1 LQSSISQTSNGLLV
15 APIVQPDVNV
25 RHYLLK
31 RAQSRRYDVRAS
43 YRRIANVQFLFARLR
58 ESAHKIRIHLHDG
71 SRYDATLIGEDPDSD
86 LAVIK
91 SDAQHFLPAKL
102 GDSNDLRI
110 GQLVIAIGNPYGFQH
125 TVTTG
130 VVSALQRT
138 LRSSTGRLMDNIIQ
152 TDAPLNPGNSGG
164 PLINSSG
171 EVIGV
176 NTAAIPGAQ
185 GLCFAISINTAKTIA
200 SQLIRFGKVKRA
212 YLGFSSQQVDVV
224 PKLAQY
230 HALKNKRVL
239 FVVSVEPN
247 SPAWHAG
254 IRDGDFIVAF
264 NGMPHRIF
272 R

>member
-1 LQSSISQTSNGLLV
+1 MCLKLRALQTVARNGSV
-15 APIVQPDVNV
+15 
-25 RHYLLK
+25 YL
-31 RAQSRRYDVRAS
+31 R
-43 YRRIANVQFLFARLR
+43 
-58 ESAHKIRIHLHDG
+58 
-71 SRYDATLIGEDPDSD
+71 
-86 LAVIK
+86 
-91 SDAQHFLPAKL
+91 
-102 GDSNDLRI
+102 
-110 GQLVIAIGNPYGFQH
+110 
-125 TVTTG
+125 
-130 VVSALQRT
+130 VSAACLPNFFKSRSKVSRSLFERT
-138 LRSSTGRLMDNIIQ
+138 PTASSSAAACSRKPRVMDNIIQ

-171 EVIGV
+171 EVIGM

-200 SQLIRFGKVKRA
+200 GQFIRFGKVKRA
-212 YLGFSSQQVDVV
+212 YLGLSSQQVDVV

-264 NGMPHRIF
+264 NVCPSNLPMIF
-272 R
+272 LKCLPKKKLEFSRT